1 MIYVSK
7 DELYILQKAKQTTCC
22 TNCLFSYLCILNRH
36 QIDISYLD
44 CCICPKSFAVVRR
57 LLQHR
62 DGAAVRLNQRRASND
77 FCRSWFLGMSADI
90 AGCSNCL
97 IRMVFCEVTVNHRC
111 TVTLILLT
119 YLWIEPIQMFNSF
132 MLESPVFNWL
142 CCFLELPINVLH
154 CKRAGVRSRTA
165 CSIS

>member
-1 MIYVSK
+1 
-7 DELYILQKAKQTTCC
+7 
-22 TNCLFSYLCILNRH
+22 LCILNRH

-57 LLQHR
+57 LAAQGWSSCAAEPAASQQRFRRLLQHR
-62 DGAAVRLNQRRASND
+62 DGAAVLLNRRRASND

-97 IRMVFCEVTVNHRC
+97 IRMVFCEVTVTHRC

>member
-1 MIYVSK
+1 MAAGAPGGSHWE
-7 DELYILQKAKQTTCC
+7 DSFCSRTGCC
-22 TNCLFSYLCILNRH
+22 SET
-36 QIDISYLD
+36 
-44 CCICPKSFAVVRR
+44 FAAQGWSSCAAEPAASQQRFRR

-62 DGAAVRLNQRRASND
+62 DGAAVLLNRRRASND
-77 FCRSWFLGMSADI
+77 FCSRSWFLGMSADI

-97 IRMVFCEVTVNHRC
+97 IRMVFCEVTVTHRC